1 MSEPV
6 RVLLAEDNPGDVML
20 VRDALRQQ
28 SLNFELVVMD
38 DGDKIRSFLDAPE
51 HSHPNP
57 DVLLLDLNLPRVDG
71 PDMFRL
77 LREHPC
83 CCNIPLIVIT
93 SSDSPRDR
101 AWTEQFRVAHFFRK
115 PSNYD
120 AFMELGELV
129 RSVVNSSGCH

>member
-1 MSEPV
+1 MTPRL

-20 VRDALRQQ
+20 VRDALQQ
-28 SLNFELVVMD
+28 QLMEFELLVVD
-38 DGDKIRSFLDAPE
+38 NGDKIRSFLNNPATN
-51 HSHPNP
+51 HPRP

-77 LREHPC
+77 LRAHPC
-83 CCNIPLIVIT
+83 CTDVPLIVIT

-101 AWTEQFRVAHFFRK
+101 AWTEEFRVAHFFRK

-120 AFMELGELV
+120 AFMKLGELV
-129 RSVVNSSGCH
+129 RAVVKTNEYS